1 MKLILGLILV
11 FGSVATGFVMAHG
24 NLMTLWQ
31 PYELLII
38 GGAASGAFVIS
49 NPAKVVIATVKGLP
63 ALLSGDKYKQTHY
76 LDLLG
81 LLYQLF
87 SKARKDG
94 LMAIEN
100 DVEEPEAS
108 EIFQRYTRIMK
119 EHHVVTFI
127 CDYMRMIISG
137 GTSPFELD
145 NLMTLEL
152 ETHEEESHAPAHALN
167 RVADALPGF
176 GIVAAVLGIVIT
188 MGMLDGDTAQIGQHV
203 AAALVGTFIGILF
216 AYGVVGPMS
225 SALGHR
231 ATQEGKLLECAK
243 AAILANL
250 QGYSPKVAIE
260 FGRKTMFTHLRPTFN
275 ELEEHVRGS

>member
-11 FGSVATGFVMAHG
+11 FGSVAGGFVLAHG
-24 NLMTLWQ
+24 NLLTLWQ
-31 PYELLII
+31 PYELVII

-49 NPAKVVIATVKGLP
+49 NPSKVVIATLKGIP
-63 ALLSGDKYKQTHY
+63 ALLKGDKYKQAHY
-76 LDLLG
+76 MDLLG

-87 SKARKDG
+87 AKARKDG
-94 LMAIEN
+94 LMSIEA
-100 DVEEPEAS
+100 DIEEPDTS
-108 EIFQRYTRIMK
+108 ELFQRYDRLMK
-119 EHHVVTFI
+119 ENKVVTFI

-152 ETHEEESHAPAHALN
+152 ETHEEESHAPSHALN

-188 MGMLDGDTAQIGQHV
+188 MGMLGSDPQKLGQHV

-216 AYGVVGPMS
+216 AYGVVGPIS
-225 SALGHR
+225 SALAHR

-250 QGYSPKVAIE
+250 QGYSPKVAVE
-260 FGRKTMFTHLRPTFN
+260 FGRKTMFTHLRPSFT